1 VLIGRIAQFWSPA
14 SYQTRLR
21 NFWSEGCYPSRN
33 VQFLGGAAQPTA
45 RPSPGDQPV
54 RGMHQVMIDMLSLC
68 KKNTEACVLDEA
80 RQGVVKGC

>member
-1 VLIGRIAQFWSPA
+1 M
-14 SYQTRLR
+14 
-21 NFWSEGCYPSRN
+21 
-33 VQFLGGAAQPTA
+33 QFLGGAAQPTA